1 MAHSEA
7 GHGAHEAHHTPTGI
21 TRWLYS
27 TNHKDIGTMYLVF
40 AIIMC
45 VVGAALSIMMRMELS
60 APGMQ
65 IFADNPHYFNVFVT
79 AHGLIMVFFF
89 VMPAFIGGMGNWMV
103 PLMIG
108 APDMAFPRM
117 NNISFW
123 LLVPAG
129 ALLVGS
135 LFAEYSGRRH
145 RGRWWLDDLCTS
157 IDKRTAGAGD
167 GYGYICAASRWR
179 LLHSGRHQFYY
190 HHSEYA
196 GAGHDAA

>member
-27 TNHKDIGTMYLVF
+27 TNHNDIGTMYRVF
-40 AIIMC
+40 AIMMG
-45 VVGAALSIMMRMELS
+45 VAGAALSIMMRRELS

-117 NNISFW
+117 KT
-123 LLVPAG
+123 LVSGYWFQPVRCLWARSLCRVRREAPPG
-129 ALLVGS
+129 SVVVGRFMPLYRQS
-135 LFAEYSGRRH
+135 GSRGRRWIW
-145 RGRWWLDDLCTS
+145 RYLRFISPAPPQFSAPSTS
-157 IDKRTAGAGD
+157 
-167 GYGYICAASRWR
+167 SPP
-179 LLHSGRHQFYY
+179 F
-190 HHSEYA
+190 
-196 GAGHDAA
+196 